1 MADNRNNTDSLTI
14 GRLSALAQVG
24 ADTVR
29 FYERSGLLKAEERTQ
44 AGYRLYSAN
53 SLARVQFIC
62 RAREIGYSVDQIR
75 QILNLHDHGGSKE
88 EVEKFT
94 AGMIAAIDEKIGAL
108 TKWRD
113 MFADVADYFAY
124 SEAENIDHKT
134 VDTLM
139 RGQCTKP
146 PH

>member
-1 MADNRNNTDSLTI
+1 M
-14 GRLSALAQVG
+14 
-24 ADTVR
+24 
-29 FYERSGLLKAEERTQ
+29 
-44 AGYRLYSAN
+44 
-53 SLARVQFIC
+53 
-62 RAREIGYSVDQIR
+62 DQIR

-94 AGMIAAIDEKIGAL
+94 AGMIGAIDEKIGAL